1 MLRIRG
7 LLDVFAFARTFLS
20 VTATLALMRVLAD
33 RSPRLALIGGSLN
46 LIGWI
51 AFVGALMGDFVAVQM
66 VRDGSPTP
74 ARSLSKHRQQSD
86 DDRPR
91 SDRWSRTSPGCR
103 GSMHSRASRL
113 SSLRA

>member
-1 MLRIRG
+1 VLRIRG
-7 LLDVFAFARTFLS
+7 LLDVFAFAGTFLS

-51 AFVGALMGDFVAVQM
+51 ALVGALMGAVVAVQM

-74 ARSLSKHRQQSD
+74 ALIDPYRNIVNSPTMIALEATVGLEHR
-86 DDRPR
+86 
-91 SDRWSRTSPGCR
+91 R
-103 GSMHSRASRL
+103 GAVARCTRVRRASRL
-113 SSLRA
+113 